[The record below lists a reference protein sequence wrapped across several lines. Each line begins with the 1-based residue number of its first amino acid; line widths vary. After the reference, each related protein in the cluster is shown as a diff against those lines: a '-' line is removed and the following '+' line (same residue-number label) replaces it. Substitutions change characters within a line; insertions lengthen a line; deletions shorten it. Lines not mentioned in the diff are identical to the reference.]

1 MHRTPARPK
10 PAELAAPT
18 TPTAQR
24 KAPRPAAAEPAPK
37 PPHTGELQAVL
48 EGAGVAL
55 AYFRPDGTLRFANA
69 ALAEWLQP
77 GGAAPLGR
85 TLAEL
90 GQALRTRLREPQL
103 VAEEGWLLRRLDNP
117 DRRIAPLAMADG
129 RWLRLQ
135 LKRCPQGGV
144 VLSGRDVTHEVE
156 VDRMRSEFLSTAA
169 HELRNPM
176 ASILGFAELLMT
188 RSLPTAQTQE
198 LAGIIHR
205 QSTWLVGMVNEL
217 LDLARIESRRGKD
230 FRPKLLTLQ
239 PWLSYT
245 LAAMGPDAARV
256 TLALPAPTLLLCVDE
271 AKARQAVSNVLSNAL
286 KYSPQGGPV
295 RLTVREETRQQA
307 AGVAIV
313 VQDQGIGMDAASVA
327 RIFERFYRADPSGSI
342 PGTGLGMSLVQE
354 IMNLHRGD
362 VQVHSQPGQGTT
374 VTLWFPAA
382 APEKQA
388 TSE

>member
-1 MHRTPARPK
+1 MPPSPA
-10 PAELAAPT
+10 LPT
-18 TPTAQR
+18 
-24 KAPRPAAAEPAPK
+24 PAAA
-37 PPHTGELQAVL
+37 PPQASELQAVL
-48 EGAGVAL
+48 ELAGVAL
-55 AYFRPDGTLRFANA
+55 AYFHPDGRLRFANT
-69 ALAEWLQP
+69 ALAAWLP
-77 GGAAPLGR
+77 PDSSAPAGH
-85 TLAEL
+85 TLDEC
-90 GQALRTRLREPQL
+90 GQALRKRLRDPMS
-103 VAEEGWLLRRLDNP
+103 VPKEGWFLQRLNNP
-117 DRRIAPLAMADG
+117 DRRIAPLALADG

-135 LKRCPQGGV
+135 LQRCPAGGV
-144 VLSGRDVTHEVE
+144 VLSARDVTHEVE

-230 FRPKLLTLQ
+230 FRPKLLSLQ
-239 PWLSYT
+239 PWLADT
-245 LAAMGPDAARV
+245 LAALGPDAARV
-256 TLALPAPTLLLCVDE
+256 SVAPHASPLLLCVDE
-271 AKARQAVSNVLSNAL
+271 AKARQALGNVLSNAL

-295 RLTVREETRQQA
+295 VLSLREEARA
-307 AGVAIV
+307 PGNGVLIE

-327 RIFERFYRADPSGSI
+327 RIFERFFRADPSGSI

-362 VQVHSQPGQGTT
+362 VRVHSQPGQGTT
-374 VTLWFPAA
+374 VALWFPSA
-382 APEKQA
+382 APAKHA
-388 TSE
+388 SSE